1 MSVSCITDQPPS
13 SEVAYFLNTS
23 LISIAPNPIT
33 SMVYTLYEGFVLQA
47 KRGLTT
53 LSHILHKAEQQPNAS
68 SLPSCRLH
76 NDMKSLSYQVFAATT
91 QTLLVLA
98 KLTAESFP
106 TEDTSKDVVYT
117 YAEMHWRIDKVLQAL
132 DAVDKD
138 LILEH
143 CEAVTPT
150 PLGANILPLSGIT
163 YACIMQAN
171 IFFHVTTAYG
181 ILRKE
186 GVPLGKVDY
195 ILPFAT
201 S

>member
-1 MSVSCITDQPPS
+1 
-13 SEVAYFLNTS
+13 
-23 LISIAPNPIT
+23 
-33 SMVYTLYEGFVLQA
+33 MVYTLYEGFVLQT
-47 KRGLTT
+47 KRALDT
-53 LSHILHKAEQQPNAS
+53 LSHILHRAEEQPNAS
-68 SLPSCRLH
+68 ILPSCRLH

-91 QTLLVLA
+91 QTSLALA

-106 TEDTSKDVVYT
+106 TEDTSNDVIYT
-117 YAEMHWRIDKVLQAL
+117 YADMYARIHKVLQTL
-132 DAVDKD
+132 DAVDRD

-143 CEAVTPT
+143 CEAVNPA
-150 PLGANILPLSGIT
+150 PLGANMQPLSGIT

-171 IFFHVTTAYG
+171 IFFHVSTAYG

-195 ILPFAT
+195 ILPFVT